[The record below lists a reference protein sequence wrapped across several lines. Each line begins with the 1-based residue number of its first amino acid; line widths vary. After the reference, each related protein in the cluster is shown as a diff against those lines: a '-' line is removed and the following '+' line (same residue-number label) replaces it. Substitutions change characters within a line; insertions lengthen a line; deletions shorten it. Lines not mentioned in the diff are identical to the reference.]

1 MRTISRGGG
10 KVILSALQVKETTFE
25 IAYNKY
31 SKMLYRLAFSIV
43 LSCEDAE
50 DAVQNVFYKYLC
62 KEPEF
67 GTEEYERAWFVRVTI
82 NQCKDSIRRR
92 KVRTTLPLDE
102 IINLGVYDKQSEVLS
117 TLFSL
122 PEKYKIVL
130 ILYYMEGF
138 KVEEIAQ
145 MAELSKSA
153 VKMRLS
159 RGRELLKDKL

>member
-1 MRTISRGGG
+1 MRIISRGGG
-10 KVILSALQVKETTFE
+10 KVELSALQVKKTTFE
-25 IAYNKY
+25 MAYDKY
-31 SKMLYRLAFSIV
+31 SKMLYRLALSIL

-50 DAVQNVFYKYLC
+50 DAVQSVFYKYLC

-67 GTEEYERAWFVRVTI
+67 GTEDYERAWFVRVTI
-82 NQCKDSIRRR
+82 NQCKDSMRRR
-92 KVRTTLPLDE
+92 KVRATLSLDQ
-102 IINLGVYDKQSEVLS
+102 IVDLGVYNQQSEVLS

-122 PEKYKIVL
+122 PEKYKTVL

-138 KVEEIAQ
+138 KVEEIAE
-145 MAELSKSA
+145 MAKLTKSA

>member
-1 MRTISRGGG
+1 M
-10 KVILSALQVKETTFE
+10 
-25 IAYNKY
+25 
-31 SKMLYRLAFSIV
+31 
-43 LSCEDAE
+43 
-50 DAVQNVFYKYLC
+50 QNVFYKYLC
-62 KEPEF
+62 KEPEL
-67 GTEEYERAWFVRVTI
+67 GTEEHERAWFVRVAI

-122 PEKYKIVL
+122 PEKYKTVL